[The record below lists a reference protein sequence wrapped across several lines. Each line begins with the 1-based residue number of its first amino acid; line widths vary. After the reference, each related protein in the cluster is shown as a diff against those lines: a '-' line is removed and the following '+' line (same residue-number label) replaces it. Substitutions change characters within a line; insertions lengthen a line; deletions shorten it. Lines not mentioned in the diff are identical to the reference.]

1 MNLLYT
7 VRLARVSHRPF
18 GSSERTITEFR
29 DWSTRRPR
37 WAPPPVGS
45 RTRPAGSR
53 ARRGRPPPRGTRS
66 LRPRLGVEGP
76 DDSVSHL
83 AWVNGGTTAPPGD
96 LGVSALG
103 RSSRERIAEQPE
115 AQYARPKER
124 PGLAS
129 SGATATHS
137 GASCNELHAPRRPPG
152 PAGSP
157 EPLVTLLSSEDATK
171 PTTTR

>member
-1 MNLLYT
+1 MGIEGLGRVPSQSISQFRHAINT

-37 WAPPPVGS
+37 WARPPVGS

-66 LRPRLGVEGP
+66 LRPRLCVERP

-83 AWVNGGTTAPPGD
+83 AWVNGATTAPPGD

-103 RSSRERIAEQPE
+103 RSSRERIAEQPG
-115 AQYARPKER
+115 AQHARPKER
-124 PGLAS
+124 GRGWRAV
-129 SGATATHS
+129 
-137 GASCNELHAPRRPPG
+137 APLTQ
-152 PAGSP
+152 
-157 EPLVTLLSSEDATK
+157 EPLATSC
-171 PTTTR
+171 TRRGGRQARQAVRSRW